1 MRISKPQPRTSVL
14 TGLMSLTGIIVVGLS
29 VMISSPVLA
38 QAGPNGAINPNRD
51 CQTIRTC
58 QFKRGGEFRGCISTY
73 SCRRCRFVKSN
84 CRIAGDRRTCRQLT
98 CSWGS

>member
-1 MRISKPQPRTSVL
+1 MLLS
-14 TGLMSLTGIIVVGLS
+14 GMIVIGLS
-29 VMISSPVLA
+29 AISSDSAFA

-73 SCRRCRFVKSN
+73 SCRRCRFVRSD
-84 CRIAGDRRTCRQLT
+84 CTITGERRTCRRLT